1 MNSSSR
7 VSCHAGIVDTPIDGQ
22 TRRFYDGGTATTPP
36 VPERP
41 PIIVLSR
48 ELDEDVQE
56 FRMTRRIGY
65 RDRVFGEL
73 LVPDDL
79 HTFETDLTSVPAVF
93 AWLVPK
99 TGAHLPAA
107 LLHDGLVYSPGQ
119 PPSYVST
126 DGHDIDRAEANRVF
140 RDAMADTG
148 TGIVRRWLMWSGVTA
163 TTMIQG
169 RGTHWSKWRR
179 LHYRIAALG
188 TILAITLLGIAST
201 VDLLDVRPA
210 WIPPVPWMGEQGTFA
225 ELVAGGA
232 AAIALPFLLAL
243 TWGQFWK
250 AGAILGISLALLLHV
265 TIAILGLTLL
275 YQVLEHSA
283 SRWPRTAVALAA
295 AVVLVAAAAFV
306 ASVW

>member
-1 MNSSSR
+1 M
-7 VSCHAGIVDTPIDGQ
+7 DTPIDEQAG
-22 TRRFYDGGTATTPP
+22 RFYDGGTADTPP

-41 PIIVLSR
+41 PLIVLSR
-48 ELDEDVQE
+48 ELDEGLDM
-56 FRMTRRIGY
+56 FRMTRRIAY
-65 RDRVFGEL
+65 RDRVYGEL

-79 HTFETDLTSVPAVF
+79 ITFETDLASVPAVF

-99 TGAHLPAA
+99 TGAHLPAT

-148 TGIVRRWLMWSGVTA
+148 TGVVRRWLMWSAVTA
-163 TTMIQG
+163 ATMIHG
-169 RGTHWSKWRR
+169 RGTHWSSWRR

-188 TILAITLLGIAST
+188 TILAIALLGIAAT
-201 VDLLDVRPA
+201 ADLFDVRPP
-210 WIPPVPWMGEQGTFA
+210 WIPPVPWMGEQGTLA
-225 ELVAGGA
+225 ELIAGGA
-232 AAIALPFLLAL
+232 AAVTLPFLLAL

-265 TIAILGLTLL
+265 SVAILGLTLL
-275 YQVLEHSA
+275 YQVLERIA
-283 SRWPRTAVALAA
+283 TRWPRL
-295 AVVLVAAAAFV
+295 AVVSAVLLVAVSAVTFAV
-306 ASVW
+306 IVGG